1 MEGMFESQNVELR
14 KPCMGSL
21 PDNSGEK
28 QDQRQDAL
36 SWFKKLLYERS
47 DEMPDER
54 ISGTKD
60 GVSCKVQINWWTA
73 ACGRID
79 LALRQELFKDDQLKE
94 ECAKFVGKYASKNYW
109 NHGEKLTTQENLDE
123 ANILLRKIIADLEKK
138 NESVIHEA

>member
-1 MEGMFESQNVELR
+1 MEGMFESQDIELR
-14 KPCMGSL
+14 KSCMGGL

-28 QDQRQDAL
+28 QGQRQDTL
-36 SWFKKLLYERS
+36 SCFKKLLYERS
-47 DEMPDER
+47 DEIPDER

-73 ACGRID
+73 ACGWID

-109 NHGEKLTTQENLDE
+109 NHGEKLTTREEINE
-123 ANILLRKIIADLEKK
+123 ANMLLRKVIANLEEKD
-138 NESVIHEA
+138 ESVIHEA